1 MARAAVKAKQQATAK
16 AQAQARSRERGR
28 RKHSG
33 GGNPNQELFFV
44 RLRRHQKW
52 VYAVLAVVFALSFVF
67 VGVGSGSGG
76 GLSQLYDGIFGGGG
90 GTSISKAQD
99 EIKTNPKKGYR
110 DLITA
115 YEQKGDNASA
125 ITALQTYLA
134 SPLFRTDANSWAE
147 LGGLQLSQGSK
158 YATQYQNAQA
168 AAQAADPSASFL
180 PGGTLGSAV
189 GQNPTYA
196 GASQKAAARTSAL
209 YTKATTALAGAV
221 KAYQKVTK
229 IKPRSATAWE
239 ELATAA
245 SNAGNA
251 KVAVH
256 ALRQYLKV
264 YPASPLRSQI
274 EKQIKQLDQ
283 QIAATSSAPTVSSG
297 K

>member
-16 AQAQARSRERGR
+16 AQATARARERGR
-28 RKHSG
+28 RKRSG

-76 GLSQLYDGIFGGGG
+76 GLSQLYNGLFGGGG
-90 GTSISKAQD
+90 GTSVSKAQD
-99 EIKTNPKKGYR
+99 EIKTNPRKGYR
-110 DLITA
+110 DLVTA
-115 YEQKGDNASA
+115 YEQQGDNASA
-125 ITALQTYLA
+125 IRTLQTYLTLNKLDA
-134 SPLFRTDANSWAE
+134 SSWGE
-147 LGGLQLSQGSK
+147 LGGLQLSEGSK
-158 YATQYQNAQA
+158 FATQYQNAQQ
-168 AAQAADPSASFL
+168 AAQQADPSASFL
-180 PGGTLGSAV
+180 PGGTLGSAI
-189 GQNPTYA
+189 GSNPTYQA
-196 GASQKAAARTSAL
+196 ASQRAAARTSTL
-209 YTKATTALAGAV
+209 YTNATTAFAGAV
-221 KAYQKVTK
+221 TAYQKVTQ
-229 IKPRSATAWE
+229 IKPHSATAWE

-245 SNAGNA
+245 ENGGNA

-274 EKQIKQLDQ
+274 KSQIKQL
-283 QIAATSSAPTVSSG
+283 AAQLSATNSTPTVSSG

>member
-16 AQAQARSRERGR
+16 AQATARARQRGR

-52 VYAVLAVVFALSFVF
+52 IYAVLAVVFGLSFVL
-67 VGVGSGSGG
+67 VGVGSGGGG
-76 GLSQLYDGIFGGGG
+76 GLSQLYNGIFGGGG

-99 EIKTNPKKGYR
+99 EIRTNPTKGYR
-110 DLITA
+110 DLATA
-115 YEQKGDNASA
+115 YEQKGQNGQA
-125 ITALQTYLA
+125 IVALQTYLA
-134 SPLFRTDANSWAE
+134 VNKLDASVWGE

-158 YATQYQNAQA
+158 YGTQFQSAQQ

-180 PGGTLGSAV
+180 PGGALASAV

-196 GASQKAAARTSAL
+196 GASQAAAARTSAL
-209 YTKATTALAGAV
+209 YQKATTAFAAAV
-221 KAYQKVTK
+221 TAYQKVTQ
-229 IKPRSATAWE
+229 IKPRDATAWE

-245 SNAGNA
+245 SNAGNT
-251 KVAVH
+251 KVELS

-264 YPASPLRSQI
+264 YPASPLRRQI
-274 EKQIKQLDQ
+274 ERQIKQLS
-283 QIAATSSAPTVSSG
+283 ATTSTSTPKVTSSNG